1 MMHMTMS
8 TESALGHF
16 DRHPLWR
23 LGFRPLYAC
32 AAFAALMLP
41 PLWVLLLSGGW
52 SLPED
57 VSPIFWHMH
66 EMIFG
71 FAGATIVGFLFTAGR
86 VWTGLPTPRG
96 LHLAS
101 YAGLWLAARIA
112 GVTGPYPV
120 FMVLDLAF
128 LPLAAA
134 CFFDLI
140 LQSRN
145 YRNLGIAA
153 ILAALAALN
162 LASHLAHAG
171 LLPMAARTPMHG
183 AVLLITLLESVI
195 AGRIIPSFTMNAL
208 KGVQISAHPLMDR
221 LTIATTLTAG
231 LAWMAWSA
239 HPLTALTLGAA
250 SALHLSRSWRWKAG
264 ALAQMP
270 LLWILHLSYLWIGLG
285 LALLSASAAG
295 LLPAS
300 VAIHALSV
308 GAMGG
313 LILGM
318 ITRTALGHTG
328 RVLSAGRLEIVAYAL
343 VMGAALTRVLLPL
356 AGPSGHALAIP
367 LAAGLWALA
376 FGLYLIRYLPMLMA
390 ARVDGRE
397 G

>member
-1 MMHMTMS
+1 MHVKVS
-8 TESALGHF
+8 SASALGHF

-32 AAFAALMLP
+32 AACAAVLLP
-41 PLWVLLLSGGW
+41 PLWVMLLSGVW

-57 VSPIFWHMH
+57 LSPFFWHMH

-71 FAGATIVGFLFTAGR
+71 FAAATIVGFLFTAGR

-101 YAGLWLAARIA
+101 YAVLWLAARVA
-112 GVTGPYPV
+112 GVTGRYPV
-120 FMVLDLAF
+120 FMVLDLVF

-134 CFFDLI
+134 CFFDLVI
-140 LQSRN
+140 KSRN

-171 LLPMAARTPMHG
+171 LLPMGLRTPMHG
-183 AVLLITLLESVI
+183 AVLLVTLLESVM
-195 AGRIIPSFTMNAL
+195 AGRIVPSFTMNAL
-208 KGVQISAHPLMDR
+208 KGVQIPAKPLVDR
-221 LTIATTLTAG
+221 LTTAATLVAG
-231 LAWMAWSA
+231 LIWMAWPEHRLSS
-239 HPLTALTLGAA
+239 LLLGLA
-250 SALHLSRSWRWKAG
+250 SALHLSRSWRWKSWAV
-264 ALAQMP
+264 AKAP
-270 LLWILHLSYLWIGLG
+270 LLWILHLSYLWVGLG

-328 RVLSAGRLEIVAYAL
+328 RALSAGRLEIMAYAL

-356 AGPSGHALAIP
+356 AGPSAHALAIP

-376 FGLYLIRYLPMLMA
+376 FGLYLVRYLPMLMA